1 MKQTL
6 RALLIWTLAL
16 LLLAGAVPVSALFA
30 PGWDNWSDGVE
41 ETWKTAYAAGET
53 AIRAQN
59 ILGPINPHASREAK
73 NLYAY
78 LAVMSDSE
86 RFLTGTFDISTSDN
100 VYNQVVREYGLE
112 PALYSNRYIVDTT
125 EPEME
130 ENEDGTYTIVNS
142 SLNFT
147 NVAAANRKLK
157 AHYENGNVLLVHSDS
172 EVPSMAGRWA
182 SGLGLYPMDSN
193 GYVANAIQE
202 LDRTNP
208 DRNME
213 VYAIWQKFMYNEI
226 AALKSLEDDYGV
238 KAYLWR
244 PWIELNY
251 KPFNGN
257 NRVAYEAF
265 TRVFQQ
271 NVEALID
278 AGLTGFLV
286 TYSPGSAGNTI
297 TRYPG
302 NDYVDVLSVTM
313 YSYSTDLGALK
324 SDAFDNYGWY
334 VHAGK
339 PMGFSELS
347 CRSGN
352 WKQQGSDPRAS
363 WYDLLQD
370 VIEHWPGIAW
380 VNCWGDGSYSLI
392 DNDFAVGGN
401 DDGKL
406 FMDSPFTLDLSEIL
420 DYRHVELEAPGVAQ
434 LFRTQDASDAYLALE
449 ERVYTQAELQ
459 ALGFTLSE
467 LRALHLNRNFRI
479 TFYTGADGASG
490 TAKTYDVSGKGIT
503 AAEMAGFRS
512 CAVEYQAEEIVTSVT
527 GASYRTVTSLDQLPE
542 SSADTHDCNYASL
555 IRGKQAYSGAQV
567 GKLLTAVGGSSIT
580 AQTDGKYQGLDE
592 SVHYKT
598 SATQQSLTLNGVTY
612 ASEPVPQNSLGYS
625 GYWSYVASGWIDTD
639 ANLTRTVFYSNTDTE
654 WGRGIKLYYDMG
666 SVKTIGSLIIGSTT
680 DITAWKIGN
689 LIGTVPTTEEMLQ
702 YKLEGYGQSSYLYAG
717 KVYVGNDPATLYS
730 DANLVMEYDW
740 SQSWASMKRALRNLY
755 TLENSATGRYVGFVF
770 PTFENQVRISE
781 LAVYAAHNSTV
792 TVTPAT
798 CTSNGSVIKQCADCG
813 EKYVETLPAK
823 GHHYVATGSTEATCV
838 QDGAAGYRCSVCGNT
853 YTAVFPAFGHAETVT
868 AAEAVSCETDGY
880 TEYLCS
886 TCGNVRREIYP
897 APGHEEQVTE
907 QQEATC
913 EEAGYAVYACSRCQQ
928 VRREIYPAPGHE
940 EQVTEQQEAT
950 CEEAGYAVYAC
961 SRCQRVRRET
971 LPAFGHAYS
980 YTIVQET
987 DGGYTVTGRCAHCGN
1002 VTVRHL
1008 TAGAKDN
1015 ETEFGGWDVCGG
1027 NHTYVPQTNGVAT
1040 CTKAG
1045 RQTYICIECGDLFT
1059 EDTPA
1064 LGHDWEEEWTIDVP
1078 ATETA
1083 DGSKSHHCTRCD
1095 EKTDVTVIPKTG
1107 PVRTGW
1113 YTDPDTGLTYYYN
1126 EDGTLYT
1133 QELLE
1138 LPNPED
1144 PNTSLYYHFYPQYA
1158 TVNGK
1163 NVEYSRLLGWVKMPG
1178 GIIRYYEEGARW
1190 FKTGFQY
1197 VGEERYFFDFYS
1209 GAQYIPPEEEWY
1221 QGMGWY
1227 VFTDPDTKIPS
1238 YYALDPEN
1246 GGCFVYGLYTNSK
1259 GETYYFPLYQLGYAT
1274 GFVTVDGETYYFD
1287 PATGIRVENETRTI
1301 GAATLTFGADGK
1313 VTKAVGLY
1321 LNKLYDAD
1329 GNLVTEKGLVR
1340 GADGNLYY
1348 TTGNG
1353 DLYTSYWW
1361 NIDYRDE
1368 SGSKKIYMLKG
1379 KVLEGLVTL
1388 TEEDLKITYNGE
1400 FLHEDLTTAGT
1411 YLFAGNSTEA
1421 LTGFQ
1426 TAENGLEYF
1435 FQPKKGGARYESWT
1449 FAGLTQPDDSTVLA
1463 NFYGKGSV
1471 IDGVDYSFAH
1481 KVGLIK
1487 DTDGNLYYYEDGTEG
1502 PIKGKTVTVDGVQ
1515 YELDATTGVASRV
1528 G

>member
-1 MKQTL
+1 MKKRL
-6 RALLIWTLAL
+6 FALVLAL
-16 LLLAGAVPVSALFA
+16 AMLCVATPFGVFAGSDNEIGYGDLSDCKGNHTWDEGTVTTPATCGAAGVKTFTCTECGTTKTEEIPATGEHSWDEGAVTTPATC
-30 PGWDNWSDGVE
+30 G
-41 ETWKTAYAAGET
+41 AAGV
-53 AIRAQN
+53 
-59 ILGPINPHASREAK
+59 K
-73 NLYAY
+73 
-78 LAVMSDSE
+78 
-86 RFLTGTFDISTSDN
+86 TFT
-100 VYNQVVREYGLE
+100 
-112 PALYSNRYIVDTT
+112 
-125 EPEME
+125 
-130 ENEDGTYTIVNS
+130 
-142 SLNFT
+142 
-147 NVAAANRKLK
+147 
-157 AHYENGNVLLVHSDS
+157 
-172 EVPSMAGRWA
+172 
-182 SGLGLYPMDSN
+182 
-193 GYVANAIQE
+193 
-202 LDRTNP
+202 
-208 DRNME
+208 
-213 VYAIWQKFMYNEI
+213 
-226 AALKSLEDDYGV
+226 
-238 KAYLWR
+238 
-244 PWIELNY
+244 
-251 KPFNGN
+251 
-257 NRVAYEAF
+257 
-265 TRVFQQ
+265 
-271 NVEALID
+271 
-278 AGLTGFLV
+278 
-286 TYSPGSAGNTI
+286 
-297 TRYPG
+297 
-302 NDYVDVLSVTM
+302 
-313 YSYSTDLGALK
+313 
-324 SDAFDNYGWY
+324 
-334 VHAGK
+334 
-339 PMGFSELS
+339 
-347 CRSGN
+347 
-352 WKQQGSDPRAS
+352 
-363 WYDLLQD
+363 
-370 VIEHWPGIAW
+370 
-380 VNCWGDGSYSLI
+380 
-392 DNDFAVGGN
+392 
-401 DDGKL
+401 
-406 FMDSPFTLDLSEIL
+406 
-420 DYRHVELEAPGVAQ
+420 
-434 LFRTQDASDAYLALE
+434 
-449 ERVYTQAELQ
+449 
-459 ALGFTLSE
+459 
-467 LRALHLNRNFRI
+467 
-479 TFYTGADGASG
+479 
-490 TAKTYDVSGKGIT
+490 
-503 AAEMAGFRS
+503 
-512 CAVEYQAEEIVTSVT
+512 CAVCKTTKTEEIPAT
-527 GASYRTVTSLDQLPE
+527 GEHNWDEGTVT
-542 SSADTHDCNYASL
+542 
-555 IRGKQAYSGAQV
+555 
-567 GKLLTAVGGSSIT
+567 
-580 AQTDGKYQGLDE
+580 
-592 SVHYKT
+592 
-598 SATQQSLTLNGVTY
+598 
-612 ASEPVPQNSLGYS
+612 
-625 GYWSYVASGWIDTD
+625 
-639 ANLTRTVFYSNTDTE
+639 
-654 WGRGIKLYYDMG
+654 
-666 SVKTIGSLIIGSTT
+666 
-680 DITAWKIGN
+680 
-689 LIGTVPTTEEMLQ
+689 
-702 YKLEGYGQSSYLYAG
+702 
-717 KVYVGNDPATLYS
+717 
-730 DANLVMEYDW
+730 
-740 SQSWASMKRALRNLY
+740 
-755 TLENSATGRYVGFVF
+755 
-770 PTFENQVRISE
+770 
-781 LAVYAAHNSTV
+781 
-792 TVTPAT
+792 TPAT
-798 CTSNGSVIKQCADCG
+798 CTEPG
-813 EKYVETLPAK
+813 EKTL
-823 GHHYVATGSTEATCV
+823 T
-838 QDGAAGYRCSVCGNT
+838 CSVC
-853 YTAVFPAFGHAETVT
+853 
-868 AAEAVSCETDGY
+868 
-880 TEYLCS
+880 
-886 TCGNVRREIYP
+886 
-897 APGHEEQVTE
+897 
-907 QQEATC
+907 
-913 EEAGYAVYACSRCQQ
+913 
-928 VRREIYPAPGHE
+928 
-940 EQVTEQQEAT
+940 
-950 CEEAGYAVYAC
+950 
-961 SRCQRVRRET
+961 
-971 LPAFGHAYS
+971 
-980 YTIVQET
+980 QET
-987 DGGYTVTGRCAHCGN
+987 
-1002 VTVRHL
+1002 
-1008 TAGAKDN
+1008 K
-1015 ETEFGGWDVCGG
+1015 TEPI
-1027 NHTYVPQTNGVAT
+1027 N
-1040 CTKAG
+1040 
-1045 RQTYICIECGDLFT
+1045 
-1059 EDTPA
+1059 A

-1078 ATETA
+1078 ATETM

-1400 FLHEDLTTAGT
+1400 FLHEDLTVAGT